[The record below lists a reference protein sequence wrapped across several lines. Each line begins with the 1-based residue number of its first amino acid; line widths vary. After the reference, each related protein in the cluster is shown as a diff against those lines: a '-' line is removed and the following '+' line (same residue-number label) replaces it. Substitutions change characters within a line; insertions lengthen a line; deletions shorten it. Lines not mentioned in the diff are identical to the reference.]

1 MSATLDVGL
10 WFRLTARRNPARL
23 AAFAYTLYALLGALL
38 LTLPAMRE
46 PSHTEPVSFTDALFM
61 STSAISTTGLATLD
75 TGSTFNFGG
84 ELVILLLIQIGGLGY
99 MTFMSMAYIMLRTKL
114 SPTQSRLTRSGFG
127 LPENFRMASFVRQVV
142 IATLVIEAAGAVIL
156 GLQFHQAGTPGA
168 VWNGIFH
175 SVSAFCTA
183 GFALFPTSFEAYK
196 DNGPML
202 MVLSLLS
209 YGGAFGFVVMA
220 ECFEALVIRPRR
232 LSITTRIT
240 VWLSAWLLVAG
251 TALVWIFEPSVR
263 ALPVAQQFPNALFQV
278 MAASTTVGFNSLP
291 IGALSSASIMIL
303 YLLMF
308 VGASPA
314 GTGGGLKSTT
324 AATLLA
330 TAMSSI
336 RGRETVHLGGYLLP
350 QQRVLQA
357 AGTLVIALAVIFGAV
372 ALLDLTG
379 SYAFDKALFEVIS
392 ALATVGLSMG
402 LTGELNDAGKLIIT
416 AVMLIGRVGILTFF
430 VAFAMT
436 DAKEDHAPM
445 PKRDIIL

>member
-99 MTFMSMAYIMLRTKL
+99 MTFMSMAYIMLRARL

-127 LPENFRMASFVRQVV
+127 LPENFRMTTFVRQVV
-142 IATLVIEAAGAVIL
+142 TATLVIEAAGALVL
-156 GLQFHQAGTPGA
+156 MFQFEQAGTGNA
-168 VWNGIFH
+168 VWNGVFH

-183 GFALFPTSFEAYK
+183 GFALFPTSFESYR

-202 MVLSLLS
+202 IVLSLLS
-209 YGGAFGFVVMA
+209 YCGAFGFVVIA

-240 VWLSAWLLVAG
+240 VWLSAWLLAAG
-251 TALVWIFEPSVR
+251 TIFVWIFEPAIR
-263 ALPVAQQFPNALFQV
+263 ALPVAQQLPNALFQV

-291 IGALSSASIMIL
+291 IGALSSAGILVL

-308 VGASPA
+308 IGASPA

-324 AATLLA
+324 AATLAA
-330 TAMSSI
+330 TMISSI
-336 RGRETVHLGGYLLP
+336 KGRDTVSLGGYLLP
-350 QQRVLQA
+350 QQRVIQA
-357 AGTLVIALAVIFGAV
+357 AGTLVIALVVILVAVT
-372 ALLDLTG
+372 LLDLTG

-402 LTGELNDAGKLIIT
+402 VTGELNDAGKLIVT
-416 AVMLIGRVGILTFF
+416 AVMLIGRVGILSFF
-430 VAFAMT
+430 VSFSLVT
-436 DAKEDHAPM
+436 RQEEIEIRKT
-445 PKRDIIL
+445 RDIIL

>member
-1 MSATLDVGL
+1 MLPLTREAARIDPVG
-10 WFRLTARRNPARL
+10 FI
-23 AAFAYTLYALLGALL
+23 
-38 LTLPAMRE
+38 
-46 PSHTEPVSFTDALFM
+46 DALFM
-61 STSAISTTGLATLD
+61 ATSAVSTTGLVTLD
-75 TGSTFNFGG
+75 PASTFNLGG
-84 ELVILLLIQIGGLGY
+84 EIVLLLLIQIGGLGY
-99 MTFMSMAYIMLRTKL
+99 MTFMSLAYLMLRDKL
-114 SPTQSRLTRSGFG
+114 SPTQSRLTRAGFG
-127 LPENFRMASFVRQVV
+127 LPENVRMTQFVRRVV
-142 IATLVIEAAGAVIL
+142 IATLAIEAAGAVIL
-156 GLQFHQAGTPGA
+156 AIQFDRAGTGNA

-175 SVSAFCTA
+175 SISAFCTA
-183 GFALFPTSFEAYK
+183 GFALFPTSFEAFK

-202 MVLSLLS
+202 IVLSVLS
-209 YGGAFGFVVMA
+209 YLGAFGFVVIA
-220 ECFEALVIRPRR
+220 ECFEAWVIRPRR

-291 IGALSSASIMIL
+291 IGAMSSASIMVL

-308 VGASPA
+308 IGASPA

-324 AATLLA
+324 AATLMA
-330 TAMSSI
+330 TALSGI
-336 RGRETVHLGGYLLP
+336 RGRESVHLGGYVLP

-357 AGTLVIALAVIFGAV
+357 AGTLVIALVVIFGAV
-372 ALLDLTG
+372 SLLDLTG

-402 LTGELNDAGKLIIT
+402 LTGELNEAGKLIIT

-436 DAKEDHAPM
+436 SAAEDDAPK